1 MRSTNAIMAELVRVL
16 AVLAFGFLA
25 FAPQPA
31 PVERYGVSPAV
42 TAAIDSG
49 AELPGN
55 SHDPRV
61 YLTKA
66 CDGCRLVVA
75 VVLPPQQTPVEAV
88 LLVRGVTLAVA
99 APPFVRMAP
108 PVIGGGPRAPPLP
121 LRV

>member
-1 MRSTNAIMAELVRVL
+1 MAELVRVL

-49 AELPGN
+49 AELPGDH
-55 SHDPRV
+55 HDPRV

-66 CDGCRLVVA
+66 CDGCRLGVA
-75 VVLPPQQTPVEAV
+75 VVLSPPPTPIETVLAV
-88 LLVRGVTLAVA
+88 RAVTLAVA
-99 APPFVRMAP
+99 ALPAVHTAPPF
-108 PVIGGGPRAPPLP
+108 IGGGPRAPPLP
-121 LRV
+121 IRV